1 MGLQVFDRINPL
13 RKPKGFE
20 PVVQRWSAGF
30 ANKCETL
37 CVAFHGI
44 QGRDAESV
52 YASPFFPWIETAIGL
67 PSGPTVHD
75 HAWFIDQNG
84 LYTHIVAAY
93 WVDQGRRDDWLADP
107 RLDGLV
113 DRRGASCRAERIFP

>member
-1 MGLQVFDRINPL
+1 MGLQVFDRVNPL

-52 YASPFFPWIETAIGL
+52 YASPFFRWIETAIGL

-84 LYTHIVAAY
+84 L
-93 WVDQGRRDDWLADP
+93 
-107 RLDGLV
+107 
-113 DRRGASCRAERIFP
+113 